1 MKIYISQVS
10 ATKQLKPVWWYI

>member
-1 MKIYISQVS
+1 MKIYISQGS